1 MTRSQGSR
9 KERALTMLKAQL
21 ESGVKTQKGTRDI
34 KTPLTD
40 KDVKRIT
47 REVESLSQKLK

>member
-21 ESGVKTQKGTRDI
+21 ESGVKTQKGTRDV
-34 KTPLTD
+34 KVPLTD

-47 REVESLSQKLK
+47 REVESLSRKLK

>member
-21 ESGVKTQKGTRDI
+21 ESGVKTQKGTRDAKI
-34 KTPLTD
+34 PLTD
-40 KDVKRIT
+40 KDVKRIN
-47 REVESLSQKLK
+47 REVETLSRKLK

>member
-21 ESGVKTQKGTRDI
+21 ESGVKTQKGTRDT

-47 REVESLSQKLK
+47 REVESLSRKLK